1 MGIKCWGEI
10 MNEQDKIVLKI
21 QKLEH
26 CAGLP
31 EYKTEGAAGMD
42 LVASCEND
50 IVLKSLERF
59 LVPTGIKIELPH
71 GYEAQIRPRSGLSI
85 KHGISLI
92 NCVGTVDEDYRG
104 EVKVGLVNLSA
115 ETFTIKRG
123 ERIAQMVIAKTT
135 RANIEIV
142 PELTETIR
150 GEGGFGSTGK
160 N

>member
-1 MGIKCWGEI
+1 MTKS
-10 MNEQDKIVLKI
+10 IVLKI

-42 LVASCEND
+42 LVASNDED
-50 IVLKSLERF
+50 IVLKPLERF
-59 LVPTGIKIELPH
+59 LVPTGIKVELPH

-104 EVKVGLVNLSA
+104 EVKAGLVNVSN
-115 ETFTIKRG
+115 ETYIIKRG
-123 ERIAQMVIAKTT
+123 ERIAQMVIAPTT
-135 RANIEIV
+135 RAEIQV
-142 PELTETIR
+142 VEELSETQR

>member
-1 MGIKCWGEI
+1 MK
-10 MNEQDKIVLKI
+10 EQDKIILKI
-21 QKLEH
+21 EKLAH
-26 CAGLP
+26 CAGMP

-42 LVASCEND
+42 LVASNEED
-50 IVLKSLERF
+50 ITLGSLERF

-85 KHGISLI
+85 KQGISLI

-104 EVKVGLVNLSA
+104 EVKVGLVNLSKDSYV
-115 ETFTIKRG
+115 IKRG
-123 ERIAQMVIAKTT
+123 ERIAQMIIAPTT
-135 RANIEIV
+135 RAEIQV
-142 PELTETIR
+142 VSELTDTQR